1 MLPVRSLK
9 GRFIKKKKKN
19 YNCKILLFDT
29 LMHSITHMCIFRV
42 KGGGKNENESYF
54 LHLSQ
59 INVGLSLK
67 MVKSGSVSPR
77 YMFYPAI

>member
-9 GRFIKKKKKN
+9 GRFIKKKKKK
-19 YNCKILLFDT
+19 YNRNILLFYK
-29 LMHSITHMCIFRV
+29 LMHLITHMYMFRV
-42 KGGGKNENESYF
+42 KGGDENGNASYF
-54 LHLSQ
+54 WHLSQ

>member
-9 GRFIKKKKKN
+9 GRFKKKKKN
-19 YNCKILLFDT
+19 YNRNKLLFDK
-29 LMHSITHMCIFRV
+29 LMHSITHMYMFRV
-42 KGGGKNENESYF
+42 KGGGEIGNESYF